1 MKKTWFLILMGLSF
15 AGCGILPKHSEPIKH
30 DLGNYESREDFVK
43 AIEGAD
49 ADADAFVEAIKTG
62 PLRFR
67 DVSTEALA
75 NYLEV
80 FANEGMLKLIPI
92 YFFYDEQMIT
102 SLEAVFEDPENRSNN
117 RLIHNVRFQAER

>member
-15 AGCGILPKHSEPIKH
+15 AGCGILPKDSEPMKH
-30 DLGNYESREDFVK
+30 DLSKYESREDFVK
-43 AIEGAD
+43 AIESAD

-67 DVSTEALA
+67 DVSAVALA

-80 FANEGMLKLIPI
+80 FANEGMLKFIPF

-102 SLEAVFEDPENRSNN
+102 SIETVFEDSENRSNN
-117 RLIHNVRFQAER
+117 PLVHNVRYQAGR